1 MRSDILDVYDLR
13 FFVPAQDFAL
23 SKAFYMELGWTEL
36 WSDANL
42 ALLENGSQRFYL
54 QNFYA
59 KEFAENFMIHLSV
72 ADAAAWHA
80 RMSALIAGGR
90 FPGVRVSSPKPEP
103 YGALVTYA
111 WDPSG
116 VLLHFAQWAN
126 AR

>member
-1 MRSDILDVYDLR
+1 MSNLTITDIR

-23 SKAFYMELGWTEL
+23 SKAFYIELGWTEL

-42 ALLENGSQRFYL
+42 VLLEHSDQRFYL
-54 QNFYA
+54 QDFYA
-59 KEFAENFMIHLSV
+59 KEFAENCMIHISV

-80 RMSALIAGGR
+80 RVTALVAGGQ
-90 FPGVRVSSPKPEP
+90 FPGVRVSSPKQEA
-103 YGALVTYA
+103 YGALVTYV

-126 AR
+126 G